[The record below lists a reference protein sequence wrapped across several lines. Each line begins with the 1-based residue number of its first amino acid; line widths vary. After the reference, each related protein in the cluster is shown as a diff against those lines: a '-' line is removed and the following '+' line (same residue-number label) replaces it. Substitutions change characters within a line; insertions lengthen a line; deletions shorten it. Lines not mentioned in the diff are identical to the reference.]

1 MKLVTLVKRSASL
14 SWRGISP
21 QLIGRAVFRQS
32 LHTSVAAMLLRGTCV
47 ALPLALGACGEQS
60 QEEEAGLVV
69 RVDTVGPVVHVRNA
83 GRAPLWS
90 LRPILTVGSEASIGQ
105 PSDDEF
111 GWVNSVGLSPAGD
124 LFVADQF
131 DHEIKV
137 FGLDGRLRMRIG
149 REGQGPGEFR
159 SLYSLAWV
167 GTTLLVLDMR
177 NRRIAE
183 IGPDGSWLGQREASG
198 GSGSP
203 SMIRFY
209 AVSSTE
215 VYAWSLRPEPTGV
228 RRVFIRH
235 GTSGV
240 EAEILQA
247 TGPDGPSSYIICER
261 PDGGITFLDIP
272 FAPQFLQHPAPGN
285 QIAVAWTAVYRIAF
299 LSSEGD
305 TVRIVERDHD
315 PVPLTPD
322 EWDAALGEF
331 RSFRAEWPGA
341 SCQPRSPSKPDV
353 KPAVRDLLIDL
364 EGRLWVE
371 ATTTQGNMWEIF
383 DRDGVL
389 IGSLPSFARS
399 RRVPPY
405 LAKDRVAYV
414 SEDSLGVQRVE
425 VAEFGS
431 QR

>member
-1 MKLVTLVKRSASL
+1 MKLVTFVKRSASL

-111 GWVNSVGLSPAGD
+111 GKVNSVGLSPAGD

-215 VYAWSLRPEPTGV
+215 VYVWFLRPEPTGV

-371 ATTTQGNMWEIF
+371 ATTTRGNMWEIF